1 MNSNSKRVIIAGG
14 GTGGHLFPAIAIGE
28 ALRKDG
34 FIVKHIGS
42 KNGIEANEKFIQNDQ
57 IELLDLNGFSRGFS
71 MGSIIKNIKLLAKI
85 FKSYIKVKNIL
96 KKFKPD
102 LVIGTGGYSCAIPLY
117 VALKKNICTAIQEQ
131 NVLPGMVTKQ
141 FSNKVNVVF
150 TSFEETNSFLNT
162 ANCYLTGNPIRE
174 RIKNNNPIV
183 SKEKFDLDAEK
194 FTILIIGG
202 SQGAR
207 SINNHVMRNYKEYID
222 KNIQIIWQTG
232 NQSDDI
238 IGQINNK
245 NIKIIDF
252 IDDIENAY
260 AASDLVI
267 SRAGATAISEILYL
281 AKPSILIPYPY
292 AAENHQELNAR
303 ALSCKDAAIMVK
315 EENFKEGI
323 LEKEIFSLISSKHR
337 IKAMKK
343 NAANFAYRDSSTL
356 IKNKIE
362 EIISC

>member
-1 MNSNSKRVIIAGG
+1 MNSNLKRVIIAGG

-28 ALRKDG
+28 KLREDG
-34 FIVKHIGS
+34 IIVKHIGS
-42 KNGIEANEKFIQNDQ
+42 RNGIEANEKFVKKDQ

-71 MGSIIKNIKLLAKI
+71 IRSILRNIQLVVKI
-85 FKSYIKVKNIL
+85 FKSYIKVKSIL

-117 VALKKNICTAIQEQ
+117 VALKKNIHTAIQEQ
-131 NVLPGMVTKQ
+131 NVLPGMVTQK
-141 FSNKVNVVF
+141 FSNKVKVVF
-150 TSFEETNSFLNT
+150 TSFNETNRYLNN
-162 ANCYLTGNPIRE
+162 ANCYLVGNPIRE
-174 RIKNNNPIV
+174 QIKNSNPII
-183 SKEKFDLDAEK
+183 SKEKFNLDADK

-207 SINNHVMRNYKEYID
+207 SINTHFKSNYKKYID

-232 NQSDDI
+232 NQSHDI
-238 IGQINNK
+238 VDQIDND

-303 ALSCKDAAIMVK
+303 ALSCKNAAIMVK
-315 EENFKEGI
+315 EEKFKEGI
-323 LEKEIFSLISSKHR
+323 LEKEIFKLISSKDR
-337 IKAMKK
+337 IKNIQK
-343 NAANFAYRDSSTL
+343 NALNFSYRDSSTL
-356 IKNKIE
+356 IKNKIK